1 LQERE
6 KTKTKRKEKRLQL
19 KNKVLKDLENIGIW
33 KDKNTIEE
41 NLAKFRTKTEKLA
54 AQKSQHLCHFFK
66 SSSIIWTFFKVLFAC
81 NLFLNII

>member
-41 NLAKFRTKTEKLA
+41 NLAKFRTKKR
-54 AQKSQHLCHFFK
+54 KIG
-66 SSSIIWTFFKVLFAC
+66 SIEIADQYGKRGRNYNSNKPEFNT
-81 NLFLNII
+81 I